1 MKTTKLHVALACG
14 ALVLV
19 GCSSTSTGAGAATST
34 VSATSVAPVKESGAT
49 GAKTDLTVGT
59 GPVIVLASLFEASE
73 KDTFGANGLT
83 VKTQLMTSGSQ
94 AVPLLLNGQLQFSAA
109 DSVGALTAISKKI
122 PIVIVAQGDSG
133 PENQQTDATGL
144 QVLANGPVKSLSDLA
159 GKTVAVNALG
169 GLSQIAARAA
179 LDKAGVDSST
189 VKFIEMPIPQQNAAV
204 KSGQVA
210 AAVHAEPYLAEGI
223 QDGLKTLVAP
233 IAYAIPGASQ
243 VVYISTKSYVAAHP
257 AVVAQFVASLDT
269 ANAAL
274 AKDPQEIRTL
284 AEKYAKVPTAVAA
297 KIILP
302 EFGSATP
309 NKAGLALLNA
319 VMVKYKVIAAPVDID
334 TAVAGS

>member
-1 MKTTKLHVALACG
+1 MKTCTPVIALACLG
-14 ALVLV
+14 LVV
-19 GCSSTSTGAGAATST
+19 AGCSSAGAAPAGTT
-34 VSATSVAPVKESGAT
+34 SGAT
-49 GAKTDLTVGT
+49 SQVTGSPAAGSKTALTVGS

-73 KDTFGANGLT
+73 KDTFGANGLS

-94 AVPLLLNGQLQFSAA
+94 AVPLLLNGQLQFAAA

-133 PENQQTDATGL
+133 PDNERTDATGL
-144 QVLANGPVKSLSDLA
+144 QVLAGGPVKKLDDLA

-243 VVYISTKSYVAAHP
+243 VVYIASRSYVSAHP
-257 AVVAQFVASLDT
+257 AIVSQFVASLNT
-269 ANAAL
+269 ANADL

-284 AEKYAKVPTAVAA
+284 AQKYARVPPAVAA

-302 EFGSATP
+302 EFGSAKP
-309 NKAGLALLNA
+309 NKAGLALLNS
-319 VMVKYKVIAAPVDID
+319 VMVKYKVIPAPVDID
-334 TAVAGS
+334 AALAGS